1 MSASRSSLEF
11 EGDLIEVP
19 YAHLGLVC
27 PRNDDMMAVARTLDA
42 VACFW
47 ELEVLYEPYGA
58 LYVLTNRALSLGFG
72 RAFLYKKVWQG
83 RGIACGGAIDC
94 VDFDRVCVHFVV
106 SYLAASKVSLS
117 IIFLFLRLCYSD
129 TIAHSI

>member
-11 EGDLIEVP
+11 EGELIEVP

-27 PRNDDMMAVARTLDA
+27 PHNDDMMAVARTLDT

-58 LYVLTNRALSLGFG
+58 LYVFTNRAFSLGFG
-72 RAFLYKKVWQG
+72 RAFLYKKN
-83 RGIACGGAIDC
+83 
-94 VDFDRVCVHFVV
+94 
-106 SYLAASKVSLS
+106 LAGEGHSL
-117 IIFLFLRLCYSD
+117 RRR
-129 TIAHSI
+129 H